1 MYKIVLDENSTALLF
16 FNQKFT
22 MFPKKYNLILTSF
35 VVSLLLM
42 IAKFIAYY
50 LTYSSAILTDA
61 LESIINVVAS
71 AFAFYAIYL
80 ASQPRDMN
88 HPYGHGKIEFFS
100 AGLEGV
106 LIVLASVFIVFH
118 AFQELINPKPVLD
131 LKIGL
136 LIISLG
142 TIINY
147 GLGYVLEKEGIE
159 KMSPTLIADG
169 QHLKLDAISGL
180 ILVSAVLIVYIS
192 HIYWIDGFASMLFA
206 GFMAWNGIKIIRKSI
221 GGLMDETN
229 NVVLEKVVNIL
240 KDNQK
245 NEWIDIHNMRIQE
258 YGSDIHIDCHLTLP
272 NYWNLEKVHET
283 VHEFEEIL
291 GKEFPSNV
299 EIFIHTDPCM
309 PECCHY
315 CKVENCPIRQSPQTV
330 VIDWNKVN
338 LTLNQKHFAE
348 NI

>member
-1 MYKIVLDENSTALLF
+1 
-16 FNQKFT
+16 
-22 MFPKKYNLILTSF
+22 MFPKKYNLILSSF
-35 VVSLLLM
+35 VVGLALM

-50 LTYSSAILTDA
+50 LTFSSAILTDA

-71 AFAFYAIYL
+71 AFAFYAIYV

-118 AFQELINPKPVLD
+118 AIQELIHPQPLLD
-131 LKIGL
+131 LKVGL
-136 LIISLG
+136 TVITLG

-147 GLGYVLEKEGIE
+147 GLGYLIE
-159 KMSPTLIADG
+159 KQGVVDMSPTLIAEG
-169 QHLKLDAISGL
+169 QHLKLDAMSGL
-180 ILVSAVLIVYIS
+180 ILVSAVVIVYITD
-192 HIYWIDGFASMLFA
+192 IYWIDGFASILFA
-206 GFMAWNGIKIIRKSI
+206 LFMTWNGVKIIRKSI
-221 GGLMDETN
+221 GGLMDEA
-229 NVVLEKVVNIL
+229 NVEVLEKVVDIL
-240 KDNQK
+240 KVNQK
-245 NEWIDIHNMRIQE
+245 TEWIDIHNMRIQE

-272 NYWNLEKVHET
+272 NYWTLEKVHET

-291 GKEFPSNV
+291 GQEFPSHV
-299 EIFIHTDPCM
+299 EMFIHADPCM

-315 CKVENCPIRQSPQTV
+315 CKVPNCPIRQSPRTTT
-330 VIDWNKVN
+330 IDWNKVN

>member
-1 MYKIVLDENSTALLF
+1 MA
-16 FNQKFT
+16 
-22 MFPKKYNLILTSF
+22 FPKKYNLILTSF
-35 VVSLLLM
+35 VVSLVLM

-50 LTYSSAILTDA
+50 MTYSSAILTDA

-118 AFQELINPKPVLD
+118 AIQGLVNPQPILD

-136 LIISLG
+136 IVITFG
-142 TIINY
+142 VIINY
-147 GLGYVLEKEGIE
+147 GLGYFLEEQGVME
-159 KMSPTLIADG
+159 MSPTLIADG

-180 ILVSAVLIVYIS
+180 ILVSAVVVVFITN
-192 HIYWIDGFASMLFA
+192 IYWIDGYASILFA
-206 GFMAWNGIKIIRKSI
+206 VFMAWNGVKIIRKSI
-221 GGLMDETN
+221 GGLMDEAN
-229 NVVLEKVVNIL
+229 EEVLEKVINIL
-240 KDNQK
+240 KYHQK

-258 YGSDIHIDCHLTLP
+258 YGSDIHIDCHITLP

-291 GKEFPSNV
+291 GKEFPSHV
-299 EIFIHTDPCM
+299 EIFIHADPCM

-315 CKVENCPIRQSPQTV
+315 CKVEFCPIRQSPLTKN
-330 VIDWNKVN
+330 IDWNKVN